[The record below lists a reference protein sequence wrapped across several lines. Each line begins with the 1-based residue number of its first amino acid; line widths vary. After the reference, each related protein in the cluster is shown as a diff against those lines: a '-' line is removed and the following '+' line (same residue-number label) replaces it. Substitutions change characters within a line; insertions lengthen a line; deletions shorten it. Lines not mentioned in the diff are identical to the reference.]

1 MNSFRANPHATFTR
15 LRAGSLTHGRNPSR
29 PRNPLPFK
37 SEYNQRLILGANARV
52 VADISGR
59 NRFRNV

>member
-1 MNSFRANPHATFTR
+1 MNSFRANPHATFPR
-15 LRAGSLTHGRNPSR
+15 LQVDSLTHNTNPKR

-37 SEYNQRLILGANARV
+37 FEYNQRPISSFNARV